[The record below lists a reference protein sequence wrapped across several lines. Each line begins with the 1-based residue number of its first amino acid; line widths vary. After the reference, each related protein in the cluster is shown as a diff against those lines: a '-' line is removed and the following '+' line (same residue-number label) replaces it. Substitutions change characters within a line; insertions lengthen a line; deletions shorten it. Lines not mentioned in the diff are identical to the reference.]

1 MSMRV
6 FYRLLL
12 IGMAITLDGKEFPM
26 TSQIVT
32 WPAPATEPAS
42 PDYTLAV
49 EGTPVFV
56 YQTRVRA
63 EILPN
68 DGLWTHRPDCPGER
82 ASFAIFDIREPV
94 TVTIHPQ
101 QPVTSATV
109 LPARANVTAT
119 IKDGSTVSFKLTKA
133 QPITVL
139 FNGSAQL
146 PLHLFVGEPEQNV
159 PAPGDRNVVYF
170 GPGLHE
176 ITEVKIK
183 SGQTVY
189 LAGGA
194 VVKGVLRP
202 GEKGDYNEKWK
213 VTFFNGVLL
222 NADGVKNVR
231 ICGRGILD
239 ASLVPHPGRNMIAIR
254 NSHHVQLSGIT
265 LRDASNWN
273 VHISESA
280 NVDVD
285 DLRII
290 SGRLNTDGINS
301 TNSRDIRIRRC
312 FVRNHDDSIVVKTL
326 IPDKPCEHIRVEDC
340 VIWSDWGYAL
350 GATYETRAPIR
361 DLRFRRCDVL
371 AARHWVIGVH
381 LSDGATVS
389 DIKFQDIEVADLKMP
404 GKRTNMP
411 EEPALIRMVI
421 QADVWGHDSTR
432 GHIRD
437 IVVEHVTVDG
447 PQLPGSSFYGADATH
462 AIENVTLRDIHL
474 RGQPPLTD
482 IQALGAHHNEFA
494 RGLRVVAE

>member
-1 MSMRV
+1 
-6 FYRLLL
+6 
-12 IGMAITLDGKEFPM
+12 M
-26 TSQIVT
+26 TSRVVT

-49 EGTPVFV
+49 EGVAVFV
-56 YQTRVRA
+56 YQAQVRA
-63 EILPN
+63 EILTN
-68 DGLWTHRPDCPGER
+68 DGLWTHRRDWTGER
-82 ASFAIFDIREPV
+82 AAFAIFDIRKPV
-94 TVTIHPQ
+94 VVTITPR
-101 QPVTSATV
+101 QPVKSVLV

-119 IKDGSTVSFKLTKA
+119 IKAGTVKFTLAKA
-133 QPITVL
+133 QHVTVL

-146 PLHLFVGEPEQNV
+146 PLHLLVGKPERNV
-159 PAPGDRNVVYF
+159 PQPDDPNVVYF
-170 GPGLHE
+170 GPGTHQ

-194 VVKGVLRP
+194 VVKGILAPR
-202 GEKGDYNEKWK
+202 EKGNYNEKWK
-213 VTFFNGVLL
+213 VTFFSGVLL
-222 NADGVKNVR
+222 NANNVKNVR

-239 ASLVPHPGRNMIAIR
+239 ASLVPHPGRNMIGVR
-254 NSHHVQLSGIT
+254 QSRHVQLAGIT
-265 LRDASNWN
+265 LRDAGNWN

-280 NVDVD
+280 DVAVD

-290 SGRLNTDGINS
+290 SGRLNSDGINS
-301 TNSRDIRIRRC
+301 TNSSNIQIRRC
-312 FVRNHDDSIVVKTL
+312 FVRNHDDSIVAKTL
-326 IPDKPCEHIRVEDC
+326 VPKKPCQHIRVADC

-447 PQLPGSSFYGADATH
+447 MHLPGSSFYGADATH
-462 AIENVTLRDIHL
+462 AIDHVTLRDIHL
-474 RGQPPLTD
+474 RGQPPVTD
-482 IQALGAHHNEFA
+482 AKALGATSNEFVH
-494 RGLRVVAE
+494 GLRVLPE